1 MSESAVNL
9 SIPGGLPE
17 SSPRACSHLW
27 QDAEADGSRCVACG
41 DRAIES
47 PRAAS
52 HRALREQLAAAR
64 AEIVALQA
72 RIAHIERARD
82 NALAS
87 RDEAQQRSKEKGQ
100 RAGEEIARLKQ
111 EGDALRQK
119 VSDLYADRLAAQMAR
134 ITTIIEKK
142 A

>member
-1 MSESAVNL
+1 MSASTVNL

-27 QDAEADGSRCVACG
+27 QDAEAGSRCASCG
-41 DRAIES
+41 ERAVES
-47 PRAAS
+47 PRALS

-64 AEIVALQA
+64 EKIVALQE
-72 RIAHIERARD
+72 RVAHAERARD
-82 NALAS
+82 NAIAS

-134 ITTIIEKK
+134 ITAIIEK